1 MEQIVRKRQEAELE
15 GTNSSSNRFSSS
27 KNESIDSDSRKKPIE
42 VDGRFQK

>member
-27 KNESIDSDSRKKPIE
+27 KNESIDSLKL
-42 VDGRFQK
+42 DGRFQK